1 MASKSSNN
9 YQSHGISA
17 PILTPTDSSSDDR
30 PSMECSIDTGD
41 AIEIA
46 ANQTSDASA
55 AVDATTAVTSTVIS
69 NLESQSQ
76 PPGLSKNRKKK
87 LVKRERARQKKLD
100 RKAAEKA
107 KRLEIAIAQ
116 GRDLDA
122 EKKFVEERTLSG
134 DRRRRLDEIW
144 DSKRNEARAEERF
157 EICVDMGA
165 RRRHCDSADNGD
177 KSGGSGDGRIIR
189 AVFEEAMREREVAS
203 LAQQIRY
210 CYSYNKKSP
219 NPVLTAVTGL
229 SRKRETPTRE
239 DDFACGSNFP
249 TVREVLERE
258 TGFPEWNRR
267 MFDCTERTLEDY
279 YGLSST
285 SAIDDAVGENHPE
298 HASESPSTSSMPQRK
313 IVYLTS
319 DSQTTLECLENNAV
333 YVIGGIVDRNR
344 LKRATIDRAENELN
358 VETAKL
364 PLQEYLLANNISMST
379 TKVLTVNH
387 VFDILLKYR
396 QHGND
401 WDKAFKDV
409 LPSRKV

>member
-9 YQSHGISA
+9 DQSYGVS
-17 PILTPTDSSSDDR
+17 TPTLTSTDGSGDD
-30 PSMECSIDTGD
+30 PPTLGCPIDTGG
-41 AIEIA
+41 AIEISA
-46 ANQTSDASA
+46 SRTSDTSA
-55 AVDATTAVTSTVIS
+55 AAATTAATTTVVPDP
-69 NLESQSQ
+69 ESQSQ
-76 PPGLSKNRKKK
+76 PSGLSKNRKKK
-87 LVKRERARQKKLD
+87 LEKRERARQKKLE

-107 KRLEIAIAQ
+107 KRLATAIAQ
-116 GRDLDA
+116 GRDIAA

-144 DSKRNEARAEERF
+144 DSKRKEARTEERF

-165 RRRHCDSADNGD
+165 RRRHCDNGD
-177 KSGGSGDGRIIR
+177 EIRGAGDGRIIR
-189 AVFEEAMREREVAS
+189 AIFEEAMREREVAS

-210 CYSYNKKSP
+210 CYAYNKKSP

-229 SRKRETPTRE
+229 SRKRETPTR
-239 DDFACGSNFP
+239 DDDDACGSGFP
-249 TVREVLERE
+249 TVRELLERE

-279 YGLSST
+279 YGFSST
-285 SAIDDAVGENHPE
+285 TIDDTVGENHPE
-298 HASESPSTSSMPQRK
+298 RALESPSTSSVPQQK

-401 WDKAFKDV
+401 WNKAFKDV

>member
-1 MASKSSNN
+1 MASKICNTD
-9 YQSHGISA
+9 QSYGVST
-17 PILTPTDSSSDDR
+17 PNLTSTDGSGDNP
-30 PSMECSIDTGD
+30 PSTKCSIDTGD
-41 AIEIA
+41 ATDFA
-46 ANQTSDASA
+46 ANQ
-55 AVDATTAVTSTVIS
+55 TAVTSTVVPD
-69 NLESQSQ
+69 LESQSQ

-87 LVKRERARQKKLD
+87 LEKRECAKQKKLD

-107 KRLEIAIAQ
+107 KRLETAIAQ

-144 DSKRNEARAEERF
+144 DSKRDEARAEERF
-157 EICVDMGA
+157 EICIDMGA
-165 RRRHCDSADNGD
+165 RRRRFDSADDVDENRGA
-177 KSGGSGDGRIIR
+177 GRIIR
-189 AVFEEAMREREVAS
+189 TVFEEAMREREVAS

-210 CYSYNKKSP
+210 CYSYNKKSA
-219 NPVLTAVTGL
+219 NPAVTSVTGL
-229 SRKRETPTRE
+229 SRKRETPTSD
-239 DDFACGSNFP
+239 DDFACGSDFP
-249 TVREVLERE
+249 TVRELLERE

-267 MFDCTERTLEDY
+267 MFECTEQTLEDY
-279 YGLSST
+279 YSLSST
-285 SAIDDAVGENHPE
+285 SNTIDDADVENYPE

-319 DSQTTLECLENNAV
+319 DSETTLECLENNAV

-364 PLQEYLLANNISMST
+364 PLQEYLLTNNISMST

-396 QHGND
+396 QHGNS